1 MTTVTKIV
9 SAFLA
14 ILFLT
19 GLLGT
24 VHANAEC
31 VLKTTPFEQ
40 LSEEEHFDR
49 YES

>member
-31 VLKTTPFEQ
+31 VLKITPFEQ